1 MSFERLGVIGYGLET
16 FLNGYRLR
24 VSGYGYI
31 KVMENRYFSFEGL
44 EVYQAAR
51 VLVRDVYRLQH
62 KFPKTETYALGDQI
76 RRSASSV
83 TSNIAEGSGRNSF
96 KEKVHF
102 IEIAYGSLMEA
113 FSQLQIAEDLGY
125 LTEQDIDTIRPSFV
139 SVAKMLSG
147 LKGYFENKG

>member
-1 MSFERLGVIGYGLET
+1 M
-16 FLNGYRLR
+16 GYR
-24 VSGYGYI
+24 
-31 KVMENRYFSFEGL
+31 EFSFEGL

-51 VLVRDVYRLQH
+51 LLVRDVYRLQQ
-62 KFPKTETYALGDQI
+62 KFPKTEIYALGDQI

-83 TSNIAEGSGRNSF
+83 TSNIAEGSGRNSN

-113 FSQLQIAEDLGY
+113 FSQLQIAQDLGY
-125 LTEQDIDTIRPSFV
+125 LTEQDIDTIRPKFI

-147 LKGYFENKG
+147 LRKFFETKQ

>member
-1 MSFERLGVIGYGLET
+1 MDDKS
-16 FLNGYRLR
+16 
-24 VSGYGYI
+24 
-31 KVMENRYFSFEGL
+31 FSFEGL

-51 VLVRDVYRLQH
+51 LLVKEVYLLQN
-62 KFPKTETYALGDQI
+62 KFPKTETFALGDQI

-83 TSNIAEGSGRNSF
+83 TSNIAEGSGRSSN

-113 FSQLQIAEDLGY
+113 FSQLQIAQDLGY
-125 LTEQDIDTIRPSFV
+125 LTEQDIDAIRPSFV

-147 LKGYFENKG
+147 LKKHFDDKG

>member
-1 MSFERLGVIGYGLET
+1 M
-16 FLNGYRLR
+16 GYR
-24 VSGYGYI
+24 
-31 KVMENRYFSFEGL
+31 EFSFEGL

-51 VLVRDVYRLQH
+51 LLVRDVYRLQQ
-62 KFPKTETYALGDQI
+62 KFPETEIYALGDQI

-83 TSNIAEGSGRNSF
+83 TSNIAEGSGRNSN

-113 FSQLQIAEDLGY
+113 FSQLQIAQDLGY
-125 LTEQDIDTIRPSFV
+125 LTEQDIDTIRPQFI

-147 LKGYFENKG
+147 LKKHFEGQERLLVRG

>member
-1 MSFERLGVIGYGLET
+1 MEER
-16 FLNGYRLR
+16 N
-24 VSGYGYI
+24 
-31 KVMENRYFSFEGL
+31 FSFENL
-44 EVYQAAR
+44 EVYKAAR

-62 KFPKTETYALGDQI
+62 KFPKHETYALGDQV

-96 KEKVHF
+96 KEKSHF

-113 FSQLQIAEDLGY
+113 FSQLQVAQDLEYLSQAE
-125 LTEQDIDTIRPSFV
+125 IDTIRPQFI

-147 LKGYFENKG
+147 LKVYFDNNQ

>member
-1 MSFERLGVIGYGLET
+1 MVE
-16 FLNGYRLR
+16 
-24 VSGYGYI
+24 
-31 KVMENRYFSFEGL
+31 KKFSFENL
-44 EVYQAAR
+44 EVYKTAR

-62 KFPKTETYALGDQI
+62 KFPKYETYALGDQV

-96 KEKVHF
+96 KEKSHF

-113 FSQLQIAEDLGY
+113 FSQLQIAQDLDY
-125 LTEQDIDTIRPSFV
+125 LSQADIDTIRPQFI

-147 LKGYFENKG
+147 LKTYFDNNQKPQ

>member
-1 MSFERLGVIGYGLET
+1 M
-16 FLNGYRLR
+16 GYR
-24 VSGYGYI
+24 
-31 KVMENRYFSFEGL
+31 EFSFEGL
-44 EVYQAAR
+44 EVYKAAR
-51 VLVRDVYRLQH
+51 VLVRDIYRLQQ
-62 KFPKTETYALGDQI
+62 KFPKSETYALGDQI

-96 KEKVHF
+96 KEKTHF

-113 FSQLQIAEDLGY
+113 FSQLQIAQDLGY

-147 LKGYFENKG
+147 LKGYFEKG

>member
-1 MSFERLGVIGYGLET
+1 MDE
-16 FLNGYRLR
+16 
-24 VSGYGYI
+24 
-31 KVMENRYFSFEGL
+31 KKFSFENL
-44 EVYQAAR
+44 EVYKTAR

-62 KFPKTETYALGDQI
+62 KFPKYETYALGDQV

-96 KEKVHF
+96 KEKSHF

-113 FSQLQIAEDLGY
+113 FSQLQIAQDLEY
-125 LTEQDIDTIRPSFV
+125 LSQTEIDTIRPQFI

-147 LKGYFENKG
+147 LKTYFDNNQEPL

>member
-1 MSFERLGVIGYGLET
+1 MVRGYWLERMGK
-16 FLNGYRLR
+16 N
-24 VSGYGYI
+24 
-31 KVMENRYFSFEGL
+31 FSFEGL

-51 VLVRDVYRLQH
+51 ELVRDVYRLQQ
-62 KFPKTETYALGDQI
+62 KFPKCEMYALGDQI

-96 KEKVHF
+96 KEKAYF

-113 FSQLQIAEDLGY
+113 FSQLQIAQDLGY
-125 LTEQDIDTIRPSFV
+125 LTEQDIDTIRPQFI

-147 LKGYFENKG
+147 LKKHFEMVRG

>member
-1 MSFERLGVIGYGLET
+1 M
-16 FLNGYRLR
+16 GYR
-24 VSGYGYI
+24 
-31 KVMENRYFSFEGL
+31 EFSFEGL

-51 VLVRDVYRLQH
+51 LLVRDVYRLQQ
-62 KFPKTETYALGDQI
+62 KFPKTEIYALGDQI
-76 RRSASSV
+76 RRSASSI
-83 TSNIAEGSGRNSF
+83 TSNIAEGSGRSSN

-113 FSQLQIAEDLGY
+113 FSQLQIAQDLGY

-147 LKGYFENKG
+147 LKGYFEKG

>member
-1 MSFERLGVIGYGLET
+1 MDK
-16 FLNGYRLR
+16 N
-24 VSGYGYI
+24 
-31 KVMENRYFSFEGL
+31 FSFEGL

-51 VLVRDVYRLQH
+51 VLVRDVYRLQQ
-62 KFPKTETYALGDQI
+62 KFPKTEIYALGDQI

-96 KEKVHF
+96 KEKTHF

-113 FSQLQIAEDLGY
+113 FSQLQIAQDLGY
-125 LTEQDIDTIRPSFV
+125 LKDKDIDTIRPSFI

-147 LKGYFENKG
+147 LKSYFDKG